1 MRHGDG
7 WKPGVSLVLEW
18 APKQESVP
26 AGARAYPG
34 LCPPCSDSN
43 NLKLN
48 NVRLPRENMSLPS
61 NLQLNDLTP
70 DSRGTP
76 FVPALSSEVLL
87 RKRETL
93 VLGGARPCQAHSSS
107 WAPPRLSPNR
117 ETSRPADG
125 SEQQPARAAG
135 PGAWWPPYQPRYRGM
150 GPRRPSSPPQPLCL
164 CQRPLGL
171 QASRQ

>member
-76 FVPALSSEVLL
+76 FVCPRFIFRGASEE
-87 RKRETL
+87 KR
-93 VLGGARPCQAHSSS
+93 
-107 WAPPRLSPNR
+107 
-117 ETSRPADG
+117 D
-125 SEQQPARAAG
+125 
-135 PGAWWPPYQPRYRGM
+135 PGTRRG
-150 GPRRPSSPPQPLCL
+150 
-164 CQRPLGL
+164 
-171 QASRQ
+171 